1 MAAQYTTIQTKFIFP
16 FFSHAHLN
24 AMLVYFNAMLG
35 QKDVGMGKEGERSGK
50 EERLSHFLY
59 NWGTALGLLYVLL
72 V

>member
-35 QKDVGMGKEGERSGK
+35 QKDVGVGKEGERRGK
-50 EERLSHFLY
+50 GERLSHFLY
-59 NWGTALGLLYVLL
+59 N
-72 V
+72 

>member
-35 QKDVGMGKEGERSGK
+35 QKDVGVGKEVEKGRDYLISCIT
-50 EERLSHFLY
+50 RAPL
-59 NWGTALGLLYVLL
+59 
-72 V
+72 